1 MDFSELLK
9 DTSFTTALLTAIVT
23 VGLFILKEW
32 IENRREHK
40 KEAQK
45 RVDEFRAYTDPLLRA
60 AYDLYQRLQEI
71 FDQKAK
77 FLLERAPKNH
87 FNQYRYIST
96 LYRLC
101 VVLGWVRA
109 LRIELAGMELH
120 DSSQYKN
127 IDTSIKEFQ
136 RMLYESHLM
145 EGARISFLARIWKIN
160 VNDLPS
166 EDLRRMEENIAQLI
180 WDTLAEKNTI
190 YAKDLDEE
198 TQIILL
204 RKIAKMMSEDCDQE
218 QISEEALIAS
228 AHASIRSISRTESWI
243 YLDWQYAIGDIML
256 DESDGLNTLRKL
268 KVIGFE
274 AFEDMYLEYV
284 ASKRDE
290 KMNLKNRW
298 IGRINKLFLDLR
310 VETSE
315 AVKKYDARIQ
325 QMRNVASALLRLIEA
340 LEAIKQEE
348 TYKRPEELNDYFIY
362 DESQSNPKYY
372 IVPDSVSNTP
382 E

>member
-9 DTSFTTALLTAIVT
+9 DIGFTTALLTAFVT
-23 VGLFILKEW
+23 VGLFIFKEW
-32 IENRREHK
+32 IENKRERK
-40 KEAQK
+40 KDEKK

-60 AYDLYQRLQEI
+60 GYDLYQRLQEI

-77 FLLERAPKNH
+77 FLWERAPKNH

-109 LRIELAGMELH
+109 LRLELAGMELH
-120 DSSQYKN
+120 DSSQYKK
-127 IDTSIKEFQ
+127 IDTSIREFQ

-160 VNDLPS
+160 INDLPS
-166 EDLRRMEENIAQLI
+166 EDLHRMEENIAQLI
-180 WDTLAEKNTI
+180 WETLAEKNTV
-190 YAKDLDEE
+190 YAKGLDEE
-198 TQIILL
+198 TQLILL
-204 RKIAKMMSEDCDQE
+204 RKIAKMMYEDCEHEPIDE
-218 QISEEALIAS
+218 KLLLAS
-228 AHASIRSISRTESWI
+228 ADASIRSISRTESWI

-256 DESDGLNTLRKL
+256 DEADGINTLRKL

-274 AFEDMYLEYV
+274 TFEDMYLEYV

-290 KMNLKNRW
+290 KVNLKNRW
-298 IGRINKLFLDLR
+298 IGRIDKLFLDLR

-325 QMRNVASALLRLIEA
+325 QLRNVGSALLQLIDA
-340 LEAIKQEE
+340 LETIKQEE
-348 TYKRPEELNDYFIY
+348 PYHRPHDLKDYFDY
-362 DESQSNPKYY
+362 DKTESNPKYY
-372 IVPDSVSNTP
+372 LENDHGSTPSV
-382 E
+382 